1 MGKAYWKDIWRTV
14 KKEKKRFIS
23 IAVIAILGVTM
34 MCGLRA
40 SCVDLRHSA
49 DTFFDEQK
57 LFDIRIVSTL
67 GLTDEDLD
75 ALKNVEGVSEAEG
88 GYSETVYTLHDEV
101 RKSIEIHTLS
111 EKGFNKPYLVEG
123 KLPEKENEIVIVNH
137 FQSQTGK
144 GVGDEIVLDEVPDN
158 LKHDTYTIS
167 GIIVDAM
174 DINSAEGSMAFRSTA
189 TTDYVGYVIPEAAD
203 SDIYTAAYLMVE
215 GAKDF
220 NCYTD
225 EYEELVES
233 VVNRIEKEIKTQREQ
248 ARYDEVHGE
257 AMEEWLDGKHEAEE
271 EFAKADKEIA
281 DAKEKLAD
289 GKQELN
295 DGRAE
300 IEDGR
305 KQIADG
311 RKQIKE
317 GREEL
322 KRQEAKAK
330 KEFVKAKQD
339 IEDGYEKLVDG
350 EAELE
355 TAYTELSAGQQE
367 LDKGKAELE
376 AQESAAL
383 VQFEEG
389 YVQLETAENQLKEG
403 YNTAKQ
409 AVDGL
414 NTQIAQTEEALKAV
428 IENPAL
434 TEEERLAQKASLEE
448 TLNQLNS
455 HLEEAKNGLAT
466 AEAYWQTAMPQIEA
480 QRAELASQ
488 EALVKAQFETAKQE
502 LQKNQEALDAGMEQ
516 YLAGVQEMEA
526 GKSELEAGRK
536 ELEKQEKNAFA
547 QIENGYKELE
557 KAEKELDKGEQELIE
572 GEQELIDG
580 ERELQE
586 GEQEL
591 AENIAEYEE
600 EKADA
605 LEELAEAKAEIDD
618 IDMTKWYVQ
627 DRNALSGF
635 SNVKSDADSIQ
646 AIGDIFPILFLVV
659 AILISLTTITRMVD
673 EERGLIGTYQ
683 ALGFTNKEIRRKYVI
698 FAAMSCLIGGLIG
711 DIGGYVVLPQFIFIV
726 FHVMYLIPEY
736 SMQFDALFGFGG
748 ILLFEVGILAATIY
762 AIERKLKHM
771 PATLM
776 RPKAPKSGSRVLLER
791 IGFIWKRLSFLN
803 KVTARNL
810 FRYKKRMFMTIF
822 GITGCTALLLCGFT
836 IKDTVSE
843 MIPQQYEHVYKY
855 DLMAVAEED
864 RDKDF
869 EKLSD
874 RMGNDELIDHYI
886 SVRVDSLEI
895 YNQAGKKEV
904 IQLIVVPD
912 GEMLKPYICL
922 KDKGNHEFVLKDG
935 DIFLTRNA
943 TRILSLKDGDVI
955 KWQNQDLVE
964 AQAPYTIVVEN
975 YLGNVAYMTVDTY
988 EEMFGDYKENGVLA
1002 IFTED
1007 CEDHAA
1013 YADSLEREDG
1023 IMSAISTKQM
1033 AAEFEPSFALINMV
1047 VYIVLVLAA
1056 MLAFVVLFTLSNTNI
1071 SERERELA
1079 TIKVLGFYDFE
1090 VHSYVNKETIIL
1102 TGLGI
1107 ICGMPAGWL
1116 LGRYVMGILEF
1127 PALEFYIDL
1136 YPQSYAIAAVITI
1149 VFALLVNMIT
1159 DRTLNKIDMI
1169 EALKSV
1175 E

>member
-1 MGKAYWKDIWRTV
+1 MGNAYWKDIWRTV

-23 IAVIAILGVTM
+23 IAVIATLGVTM

-40 SCVDLRHSA
+40 SCVDLRYSA
-49 DTFFDEQK
+49 DAFFDEQK
-57 LFDIRIVSTL
+57 LFDIRVVSTL
-67 GLTDEDLD
+67 GISDNDLT
-75 ALKNVEGVSEAEG
+75 ALEKVEGVAEVEG
-88 GYSETVYTLHDEV
+88 GYSETVYTLRDGVRESIEV
-101 RKSIEIHTLS
+101 RTLS
-111 EKGFNKPYLVEG
+111 EKSFNQPYLVEG
-123 KLPEKENEIVIVNH
+123 KLPEKENEIIITKY

-144 GVGDEIVLDEVPDN
+144 GVGDEIVLDEEPEN
-158 LKHDTYTIS
+158 LKCKTFEIS
-167 GIIVDAM
+167 GIMIDAM

-189 TTDYVGYVIPEAAD
+189 MTDYVGYVIPKAAEND
-203 SDIYTAAYLMVE
+203 VYTAAYLTVDN
-215 GAKDF
+215 AKEL
-220 NCYTD
+220 NCYTV

-233 VVNRIEKEIKTQREQ
+233 VVNKIEREIKSQREQ
-248 ARYDEVHGE
+248 ERYDEVYGE
-257 AMEEWLDGKHEAEE
+257 AMEEWLDGKREAEE

-281 DAKEKLAD
+281 DAKEDLEE
-289 GKQELN
+289 GKQKLI
-295 DGRAE
+295 DGRQE

-317 GREEL
+317 GRKEL
-322 KRQEAKAK
+322 KRQEKLAKQ
-330 KEFVKAKQD
+330 EFAKAKQD
-339 IEDGYEKLVDG
+339 IEDGYEKLAAG
-350 EAELE
+350 EAELNA
-355 TAYTELSAGQQE
+355 AYEQLHAGQQQ
-367 LDKGKAELE
+367 LDAGKAELE
-376 AQESAAL
+376 AQEAA
-383 VQFEEG
+383 VKAQIEDG
-389 YVQLETAENQLKEG
+389 YAQIAEAENQLKAG
-403 YNTAKQ
+403 YETASQ
-409 AVDGL
+409 AVDDL
-414 NTQIAQTEEALKAV
+414 NEQIAE
-428 IENPAL
+428 IEL
-434 TEEERLAQKASLEE
+434 TLQDDSLTMEERLPLERSLME
-448 TLNQLNS
+448 LKLG
-455 HLEEAKNGLAT
+455 LLEAKAGLMM
-466 AEAYWQTAMPQIEA
+466 AEMQLEMAMPQIEE
-480 QRAELASQ
+480 QKAEI
-488 EALVKAQFETAKQE
+488 AKQE
-502 LQKNQEALDAGMEQ
+502 AIANEQFEAARQELDIAQAELDAGMEQ
-516 YLAGVQEMEA
+516 YLAGVQEIEK
-526 GKSELEAGRK
+526 GKAELEAGKK
-536 ELEKQEKNAFA
+536 ELAKQETQAFE
-547 QIENGYKELE
+547 QIAEGYKELD
-557 KAEKELDKGEQELIE
+557 KAERELEEGERELEEGERELIE
-572 GEQELIDG
+572 GEQELLDG
-580 ERELQE
+580 EK
-586 GEQEL
+586 EL

-605 LEELAEAKAEIDD
+605 LEELDEAKADIDD

-627 DRNALSGF
+627 DRNSLSGF
-635 SNVKSDADSIQ
+635 SNVKSDASSIQ

-683 ALGFTNKEIRRKYVI
+683 ALGFTNKEIRRKYMI
-698 FAAMSCLIGGLIG
+698 FAAMSCLIGGIIG

-736 SMQFDALFGFGG
+736 SMQFDALFGVGG

-791 IGFIWKRLSFLN
+791 IGFVWKRLSFLN

-855 DLMAVAEED
+855 DLMAVAED
-864 RDKDF
+864 DGDKDF
-869 EKLSD
+869 ERLSE
-874 RMGNDELIDHYI
+874 RMESDELIEQFI
-886 SVRVDSLEI
+886 PLRVDSLEI
-895 YNQAGKKEV
+895 YNNVGKKEV

-912 GEMLKPYICL
+912 GKMLEPYICL
-922 KDKGNHEFVLKDG
+922 KDKKNHEYILQDG

-943 TRILSLKDGDVI
+943 TRILSLEDGDII

-964 AQAPYTIVVEN
+964 AEAPYTKVVEN
-975 YLGNVAYMTVDTY
+975 YLGNMAYMTVNTY
-988 EEMFGDYKENGVLA
+988 EDMFGTYEENGVLA
-1002 IFTED
+1002 TFTDE
-1007 CEDHAA
+1007 CKDHAT
-1013 YADSLEREDG
+1013 YAEALEREDG
-1023 IMSAISTKQM
+1023 IMSSISTKQM

-1107 ICGMPAGWL
+1107 VCGMPAGWL

-1127 PALEFYIDL
+1127 PSLEFYIDL

-1149 VFALLVNMIT
+1149 IFALLVNLIT
-1159 DRTLNKIDMI
+1159 NRTLNKIDMI